1 MWVNLSH
8 LNFFGDFISFDY
20 FKVGRFNFRSPLD
33 CELNSLEIFFSQK
46 SFFFF
51 KMLII
56 TAFTEKHFDL
66 KYFNCFISYYFNYFI
81 FLQTLIN
88 QTNSHLN
95 EFHQFHFIFIDFLV
109 DFYLPMG
116 FHRYWNLEKESY
128 YFKHFKSE
136 DSNFTFNSNFIINN
150 SLLYFPGY
158 DSLSLE
164 KETLPCYH
172 LASEQSG
179 VQVTCLM
186 NGKCSIMIS
195 ILKQGVSPSV
205 SSKFQG

>member
-20 FKVGRFNFRSPLD
+20 FEVGRFNFRSPLD

-46 SFFFF
+46 SFSFF

-56 TAFTEKHFDL
+56 TAFTEKHFEL

-164 KETLPCYH
+164 KETLPCCH
-172 LASEQSG
+172 LVSEQSG
-179 VQVTCLM
+179 VQATCLM

>member
-164 KETLPCYH
+164 KETLPCCH
-172 LASEQSG
+172 LVSEQSG